1 MKLKSINLLLAAAL
15 AGIAFPSWAVEPFV
29 IRDIRVEGL
38 QRTDAGTIFNYLPVK
53 VGDRFDDSR
62 AQEAIKALFATGFFN
77 DVRVESNGNVLIVT
91 VDERPT
97 IAQINVNG
105 SKMLEKDQI
114 KSALKSQSFAEGRI
128 FDQSVLDAAVQEIKQ
143 QYYSRGRYSVVVKTE
158 VTKLERNRV
167 GVQLDISEG
176 EVARIQQI
184 NIVGNKAFSEDDL
197 LDMLS
202 QTTGGWLT
210 WYTKAD
216 QYSKQ
221 KLSADMEKL
230 RSWYMDR
237 GYIEFNVD
245 STQVAISEDREGI
258 FLTLNIAE
266 GKQFEVSDVKLLGDT
281 VIDPAILKKLI
292 TLNTGDVF
300 SRENLNRS
308 TAAITEALGDVGYA
322 FANVNAVP
330 EIDQKNNK
338 VAFTFYV
345 DPGKKTYVRRI
356 NVNGNSQTRDVV
368 IRRELRQL
376 ESAAYDGSKIKRSK
390 QRLEQLDYFG
400 EIVVDT
406 PLVPDT
412 ADQVDMN
419 VTVTEKKSGNFNIGA
434 GYGQSEGVVLV
445 LSLSQNNFLGS
456 GKQFAVEV
464 NSSSSNKVYSLG
476 VTNPYATPDGV
487 SVGWNLYRRDTDP
500 SKVDLGNYTT
510 SSYGFSSN
518 FSLPLTESNRIG
530 FGLGFESL
538 AIQADASAPQ
548 HVLNFVNN
556 QGARNKT
563 FPVSVNWG
571 RDTRNSGSYPTSGW
585 LLSVNGEVTAP
596 FSDVDYYKLSTRSQ
610 YFIPFGKE
618 MSLMWNVEGGYG
630 HSYGDSLYPFYKN
643 FYAGGVGS
651 IRGFRSGSV
660 GPVDSKGDGM
670 GGDKRIINN
679 FEFFF
684 PIPGLKNDRSTRLS
698 VFADSGA
705 VWGAGSRPDASELR
719 YSAGVAFTWVSP
731 VGPIK
736 LSWAAPFNA
745 QPTDRVERGL
755 QFQLGQVF

>member
-15 AGIAFPSWAVEPFV
+15 AGVAFPGWAVEPFV

-53 VGDRFDDSR
+53 VGDRFDDDR

-77 DVRVESNGNVLIVT
+77 DVRVESNGEVLIVT

-114 KSALKSQSFAEGRI
+114 KGALKSQSFAEGRI
-128 FDQSVLDAAVQEIKQ
+128 FDQSVLDAAVQELKQ
-143 QYYSRGRYSVVVKTE
+143 QYYSRGRYSVVVKSE

-184 NIVGNKAFSEDDL
+184 NIVGNHAFDESDL

-202 QTTGGWLT
+202 QTTGGWMT

-221 KLSADMEKL
+221 KLSADMESL

-237 GYIEFNVD
+237 GYIEFNVE

-258 FLTLNIAE
+258 FLTLNVNE
-266 GKQFEVSDVKLLGDT
+266 GKQFTVSDIKVVGDT
-281 VIDPAILKKLI
+281 IVDPAVLKKLI
-292 TLNTGDVF
+292 ALNVGEVF
-300 SRENLNRS
+300 SREKLNKS
-308 TAAITEALGDVGYA
+308 SAAMSEALGDEGYA

-330 EIDQKNNK
+330 EIDKKTNQ

-356 NVNGNSQTRDVV
+356 NVSGNSQTRDVV

-390 QRLEQLDYFG
+390 QRLEQLDFFS
-400 EIVVDT
+400 EVVVDT

-419 VTVTEKKSGNFNIGA
+419 ISVTEKKSGNFNIGA
-434 GYGQSEGVVLV
+434 GYGQSEGIVLV

-456 GKQFAVEV
+456 GKQFSAEV
-464 NSSSSNKVYSLG
+464 NSSSSNKVYSLS

-487 SVGWNLYRRDTDP
+487 AVGWNLYRRDTDP
-500 SKVDLGNYTT
+500 SQVNLGQYST

-518 FSLPLTESNRIG
+518 VSLPLTESNRIG
-530 FGLGFESL
+530 FGLGFEQL
-538 AIQADASAPQ
+538 TIQTDSTSPQ
-548 HVLNFVNN
+548 HVQDFVNT
-556 QGARNKT
+556 QGPTNRA
-563 FPVSVNWG
+563 FPVSLNWG
-571 RDTRNSGSYPTSGW
+571 RDTRNSASYPTSGW
-585 LLSVNGEVTAP
+585 LVSVNGEVTAP
-596 FSDVDYYKLSTRSQ
+596 FSDIDYYKLSTRSQ

-618 MSLMWNVEGGYG
+618 MSLMWNIEGGYG
-630 HSYGDSLYPFYKN
+630 HAYGGNVYPFYKN

-660 GPVDSKGDGM
+660 GPVDQNGDGM
-670 GGDKRIINN
+670 GGDKRIVSNL
-679 FEFFF
+679 EYFF
-684 PIPGLKNDRSTRLS
+684 PIPGLKNDHSTRLS

-705 VWGAGSRPDASELR
+705 VWGTGQRPVFDELR